1 MGAATPKMSDSDRAF
16 LLAAAAWAERP
27 ELAETASEPYETAPH
42 VSAPH
47 ETTSAF
53 LAGFR
58 GRLSGAW
65 LQTLL
70 ASLDRDGRPEAVSD
84 RGRALDTLRK
94 MHQAMAAV
102 DLARVHPTWL
112 VRALLEESPAVQ
124 RLVTASFTGAAR
136 HRVQAGLL
144 LDSRDLVSERS
155 AAPEVA
161 SWVMGLWTERL
172 IGGEPE
178 RPDDPPALIVLVRL
192 TPRAGYR
199 LCRMAGF
206 CKLILA
212 GEPPHHRH
220 AGDHRTRYDWLAGRL
235 ANVSADVQALARRD
249 VASSQASRLPAR
261 HQSARIGLTTIARLL
276 ADIEPFR
283 LRWALQHWPYPVAK
297 LIRSLLPSSPSR
309 PSALLESES
318 LILRTAWDRLNF
330 EGRLETT
337 WPGPNNVTGLE
348 EGGDP
353 FVQHPIRPESSFFNK
368 D

>member
-1 MGAATPKMSDSDRAF
+1 MDAATPKMSDSDRAF
-16 LLAAAAWAERP
+16 LLAAAAWTEQP
-27 ELAETASEPYETAPH
+27 ELAQPATEPCETAPH
-42 VSAPH
+42 ESASSETVSAL
-47 ETTSAF
+47 

-70 ASLDRDGRPEAVSD
+70 AALDRDGRPESMSD
-84 RGRALDTLRK
+84 RGRSLDTLRK
-94 MHQAMAAV
+94 MHQAMAAA

-124 RLVTASFTGAAR
+124 RLVAASFTGTAR

-178 RPDDPPALIVLVRL
+178 RPDDPPALIVLARL
-192 TPRAGYR
+192 SPRAGYR
-199 LCRMAGF
+199 LCRMAGI

-220 AGDHRTRYDWLAGRL
+220 AGVDQTRYDWLADRL
-235 ANVSADVQALARRD
+235 ANVNADLRALARRD
-249 VASSQASRLPAR
+249 VASSQASKLPPR
-261 HQSARIGLTTIARLL
+261 HQPARIGLTTIARLL
-276 ADIEPFR
+276 ADIELFR
-283 LRWALQHWPYPVAK
+283 IRWALQHWPYPVAK

-318 LILRTAWDRLNF
+318 LILRTAWDRLNL
-330 EGRLETT
+330 EGRLATA
-337 WPGPNNVTGLE
+337 WPGPTNVTGLE
-348 EGGDP
+348 DGGDP
-353 FVQHPIRPESSFFNK
+353 SV
-368 D
+368 

>member
-1 MGAATPKMSDSDRAF
+1 MSAATPKMTDSNRAF
-16 LLAAAAWAERP
+16 LLATAAWAEQP
-27 ELAETASEPYETAPH
+27 EPAQTASEPYEAT
-42 VSAPH
+42 PH
-47 ETTSAF
+47 ETASVF
-53 LAGFR
+53 LGGFR

-70 ASLDRDGRPEAVSD
+70 AALDRDGRPEAMSD

-94 MHQAMAAV
+94 MHQATAAV

-178 RPDDPPALIVLVRL
+178 RPDDPPALIELVRL

-212 GEPPHHRH
+212 GEPPHYRH
-220 AGDHRTRYDWLAGRL
+220 AGVDRTRYDWLAGRL
-235 ANVSADVQALARRD
+235 ANVDTDLRALARRD
-249 VASSQASRLPAR
+249 VASGQASRLPPR
-261 HQSARIGLTTIARLL
+261 HQPARIGLTTVARLL

-297 LIRSLLPSSPSR
+297 LIRSLLPTSPSR
-309 PSALLESES
+309 PSALLESET
-318 LILRTAWDRLNF
+318 LILRTAWDRLNL
-330 EGRLETT
+330 EGRLETA
-337 WPGPNNVTGLE
+337 WPAPINVTGFE
-348 EGGDP
+348 KSADP
-353 FVQHPIRPESSFFNK
+353 FVQHQIRPETPSFNN